1 MVKKHLGNSPG
12 LASAAVILKNMKP
25 FGPNAAEL
33 DNAPPSVKSAA
44 AAVVK
49 AAKAATPK
57 GKNVKKMVAALEPP
71 ASVAPPTAM
80 PGASPAIK
88 VPAMKKA
95 KSTKSLEEKEAK
107 KMAKDVAKA
116 EVKEAKAMKK
126 MKNVLLK
133 HEEQVNKQHKKAK
146 GKHHAAAAKSE
157 AKFIKEAM
165 AHAKHEDKEMSKADA
180 MAEHAVHGVSV
191 EQMNEHI
198 KEFRAHRRK
207 DVNAEV
213 KEIRALAAA
222 ARRYIKQGKDK
233 YGILPELKLVL
244 GTADVQL

>member
-1 MVKKHLGNSPG
+1 MVKKHLG
-12 LASAAVILKNMKP
+12 
-25 FGPNAAEL
+25 
-33 DNAPPSVKSAA
+33 VKAA
-44 AAVVK
+44 AAVMK
-49 AAKAATPK
+49 AAKPK
-57 GKNVKKMVAALEPP
+57 GKKVKEMVAALEPP
-71 ASVAPPTAM
+71 ASVVPPTTL

-95 KSTKSLEEKEAK
+95 KSAKSLEEKEAK
-107 KMAKDVAKA
+107 DVAKA
-116 EVKEAKAMKK
+116 EAKEAKALKK

-133 HEEQVNKQHKKAK
+133 HEEQVSKQHKKAK

-165 AHAKHEDKEMSKADA
+165 AHAKHEDKEHAKHMSKADA
-180 MAEHAVHGVSV
+180 MAEQAVHGVSV

-207 DVNAEV
+207 DVNTEV

-222 ARRYIKQGKDK
+222 ARRHIKQGKDT